1 MSLKMPKAP
10 GPPLFK
16 EGYRVQQGVDDV
28 VVRNIHAIC
37 ELSDILRTSYG
48 PNGRNKIVVN
58 HLMKMMVSSDAA
70 TILQELDVVHP
81 AAKILVMA
89 SKQQD
94 TEMGDA
100 TNFVLIF
107 AGELLKNAETLIKM
121 GLHPS
126 EISQGYEMARD
137 YALKTLETG
146 LSVDRVQNVSSADEL
161 YRAIK
166 SSIAAKQFGHEKILG
181 NFVAEA
187 ALMVLPKNPLNFNV
201 DNIRV
206 VKILGGSL
214 FESMVVKGM
223 VFPREPEGTVRK
235 VSSAKVGVF
244 SCPLDISQTET
255 KGIVLLRNSKEM
267 LDFSKGEEVQ
277 LESMVKEL
285 SDSGI
290 RVVVTNGGVGD
301 LVLHYLNKYNLLVI
315 KVLSKFDLQRLCR
328 VIGATPLARLGAPM
342 PEEMGYVDV
351 VETVEIGGDRV
362 TIFRQANEATR
373 TATIVL
379 RGAAQ
384 NYLDD
389 IERAIDDG
397 VNLVKA
403 IIKDPRLVAGAGAT
417 EIELSKQLSS
427 YAEEVSGV
435 FQHSIKKYAEA
446 FEVIPRTLAENAGLD
461 STEVLGKLYALHH
474 SENKQTAGVN
484 VEGNGDTII
493 DAKEA
498 GIFDVLSVKLW
509 ACKLASE
516 AALTILRVDQ
526 IIMSKPAGGPK
537 PPGPNK
543 DWDNE

>member
-1 MSLKMPKAP
+1 MPKMP
-10 GPPLFK
+10 GPMLFK
-16 EGYRVQQGVDDV
+16 EGYRVQQGIDDAI
-28 VVRNIHAIC
+28 VRNIHAIC

-48 PNGRNKIVVN
+48 PNGRNKIIVN
-58 HLMKMMVSSDAA
+58 HLMKTLISSNAA

-81 AAKILVMA
+81 AAKIVVMA

-107 AGELLKNAETLIKM
+107 AGELLKHAEELIKI

-126 EISQGYEMARD
+126 EISKGYEMARD
-137 YALKTLETG
+137 FALNTLEN
-146 LSVDRVQNVSSADEL
+146 LSIDQVRDIQSPDEL
-161 YRAIK
+161 YKAVK
-166 SSIAAKQFGHEKILG
+166 SSIAAKQLGYEDILG
-181 NFVAEA
+181 RFVAEA
-187 ALMVLPKNPLNFNV
+187 ALIVLPKNPLNFNI
-201 DNIRV
+201 DSIRV

-214 FESMVVKGM
+214 NESKVVKGM
-223 VFPREPEGTVRK
+223 VFPRESEGIIRNATK
-235 VSSAKVGVF
+235 AKVGVF
-244 SCPLDISQTET
+244 SCPLDITQTEA
-255 KGIVLLRNSKEM
+255 KGTVLLKNAKEM
-267 LDFSKGEEVQ
+267 LDFTKGEEMQ

-290 RVVVTNGGVGD
+290 RVLVTGGGVGE
-301 LVLHYLNKYNLLVI
+301 LILHYLNRYNILVI

-328 VIGATPLARLGAPM
+328 VVGATPLARLGVPM
-342 PEEMGYVDV
+342 PEEMGFIDV

-362 TIFRQANEATR
+362 TIFRQENEITK

-379 RGAAQ
+379 RGATQ

-403 IIKDPRLVAGAGAT
+403 VIKDPRLVAGAGAT
-417 EIELSKQLSS
+417 EMELSKRISA
-427 YAEEVSGV
+427 YAEEISGIY
-435 FQHSIKKYAEA
+435 QYSIKKYAEA
-446 FEVIPRTLAENAGLD
+446 FEVIPKTLAENAGLN
-461 STEVLGKLYALHH
+461 STEVLGKLYAAHH
-474 SENKQTAGVN
+474 SSNIYTIGVN
-484 VEGNGDTII
+484 IEGNDDTTI

-498 GIFDVLSVKLW
+498 NIFDVLSVKSW

-516 AALTILRVDQ
+516 AALTILHVDQ

-537 PPGPNK
+537 PPGPNQN
-543 DWDNE
+543 WDNE